1 MPRAVKDRI
10 AKLRREIAEIR
21 EASSLYVQRGKK
33 QWETADHERRLQ
45 RLQEIMDELKAL
57 TAIGNRYEHPQ
68 GSCQVCHTDDLLFFP
83 RCFYKRIQPI
93 LP

>member
-21 EASSLYVQRGKK
+21 EASSLYVQKK

-45 RLQEIMDELKAL
+45 RLQEIMDELK
-57 TAIGNRYEHPQ
+57 G
-68 GSCQVCHTDDLLFFP
+68 G
-83 RCFYKRIQPI
+83 YK
-93 LP
+93 